1 MNYNGVGVGDH
12 AITPGALIAQF
23 VDMTIKH
30 RFAHDVKT
38 NQVIIDAISKLYVKY
53 LMCFPKSCFEFIIYE
68 LCASSKARREN
79 NRMQY
84 LYWIYLSYK
93 MIVVIMKR
101 LQEFPPEVQTE
112 FGQILEFGHGCCVNQ
127 GANAVKA
134 YEAAAE
140 QGYTL
145 AGIHVSQEKCCGKK

>member
-1 MNYNGVGVGDH
+1 
-12 AITPGALIAQF
+12 
-23 VDMTIKH
+23 
-30 RFAHDVKT
+30 
-38 NQVIIDAISKLYVKY
+38 
-53 LMCFPKSCFEFIIYE
+53 
-68 LCASSKARREN
+68 
-79 NRMQY
+79 
-84 LYWIYLSYK
+84 

-145 AGIHVSQEKCCGKK
+145 AEYYLGYMYRKRNVVEKNDAKALVWFTRAAKKGHIYAIDTLKKMMLEH